1 MVPTFLCFNA
11 FSMLISAP
19 SVQDCNCVGL
29 AAVNCVGMLLY
40 VLSAVKSTN
49 SIQQPSLSRPTQ
61 QVVGQPSSQSMAAS
75 GDAVQNRIDDIT
87 AQVGSTPAALCCA
100 DLSVKLPFLGLV

>member
-1 MVPTFLCFNA
+1 VLQRLQHVDLSTFSAGLQLCW
-11 FSMLISAP
+11 
-19 SVQDCNCVGL
+19 VGSSKL
-29 AAVNCVGMLLY
+29 CWHVIVCFL
-40 VLSAVKSTN
+40 AVKSTN